1 VEEIIPGTLYIV
13 STPIGNLSDI
23 TFRAVHILNSVDIIA
38 AEDTRVTSVL
48 LRHYD
53 IKKKMLAYHSY
64 NQNHQTGHLIQL
76 LKENKS
82 IAMVSDAGT
91 PGISDPAYALVRAAA
106 DNDIHIVPIPGA
118 SALLAALIV
127 SGLPCNRFS
136 FEGFLPKKKGR
147 KTKIEI
153 LASESRTI
161 VFYESPHHILRTVKE
176 LYASWGDR
184 KCVMGR
190 EITKKFEEF
199 FRGSLSDLLLRL
211 EQKKAKGEIVL
222 IIDGYGGEPKTK
234 PKVA

>member
-1 VEEIIPGTLYIV
+1 MEEINPGTLYIV

-48 LRHYD
+48 LRYYE

-64 NQNHQTGHLIQL
+64 NQSYQTGHLIQL

-106 DNDIHIVPIPGA
+106 DNNIHIVPIPGA

-127 SGLPCNRFS
+127 SGLPCNRFA
-136 FEGFLPKKKGR
+136 FEGFLALKKGR
-147 KTKIEI
+147 KTKIKL

-161 VFYESPHHILRTVKE
+161 VFYESPHRILRTVKE
-176 LYASWGDR
+176 IYASWGDR

-199 FRGSLSDLLLRL
+199 FRGSLSDLILRL

-222 IIDGYGGEPKTK
+222 IIEGYGGGPKTNSRI
-234 PKVA
+234 A

>member
-1 VEEIIPGTLYIV
+1 MEEIIPGTLYIV

-64 NQNHQTGHLIQL
+64 NQSHQTGHLIQL

-136 FEGFLPKKKGR
+136 FEGFLPLKKGR

-161 VFYESPHHILRTVKE
+161 VFYESPHRILRTVKE
-176 LYASWGDR
+176 LYACWGDR

-222 IIDGYGGEPKTK
+222 IIEGYGGEPKNK